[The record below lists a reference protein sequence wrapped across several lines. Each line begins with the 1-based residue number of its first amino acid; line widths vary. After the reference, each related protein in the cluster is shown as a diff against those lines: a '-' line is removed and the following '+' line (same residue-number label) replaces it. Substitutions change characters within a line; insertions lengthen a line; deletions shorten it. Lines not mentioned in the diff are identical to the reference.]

1 MASDPLPTEN
11 RYTENRYIVPALAQ
25 GLGILSLFGSDHR
38 SFTAPEIA
46 KKLALPR
53 TKVFRLLQTLQ
64 SMDYLRCE
72 PDKRRFSLGPA
83 LLSRGFEYLASLD
96 MVEVAQPILQRL
108 RDRTGLSAHMAIR
121 DGREIIYVSRFAARS
136 TIASSVNIGTRF
148 PVHATIMGRM
158 TICEMSDRE
167 LAQLFRDQPLKRFTK
182 QTPTTL
188 KALKALLAG
197 DRARGYAVSQAFFEA
212 GVSAIAAPVRDGA
225 GRIVAAINVTA
236 VNAHI
241 DERAMHGELKDAVLE
256 AAAKISCWL
265 YDSAVA
271 GSAGFAKPLPEAGKP
286 VRG

>member
-1 MASDPLPTEN
+1 MTDASLPS
-11 RYTENRYIVPALAQ
+11 ENRYIVPALAQ
-25 GLGILSLFGSDHR
+25 GLGILSLFGGENR

-46 KKLALPR
+46 RRLQLPR

-64 SMDYLRCE
+64 SMDYVRCGE
-72 PDKRRFSLGPA
+72 DKRHFTLGPA
-83 LLSRGFEYLASLD
+83 LLRGGFEYLASLD

-108 RDRTGLSAHMAIR
+108 RDTTGLSSHMAIR
-121 DGREIIYVSRFAARS
+121 DKREIVYVARFAARS

-158 TICEMSDRE
+158 TLCEMDDKE
-167 LAQLFRDQPLKRFTK
+167 LAALFRDHLLPRFTP

-188 KALKALLAG
+188 KALKGLLAA
-197 DRARGYAVSQAFFEA
+197 DRQRGYAVSQAFFET

-241 DERAMHGELKDAVLE
+241 DEQAMHGALKQSVLE
-256 AAAKISCWL
+256 AAGEVSRWL
-265 YDSAVA
+265 AHRS
-271 GSAGFAKPLPEAGKP
+271 
-286 VRG
+286 

>member
-11 RYTENRYIVPALAQ
+11 RYSENRYIVPALAQ
-25 GLGILSLFGSDHR
+25 GLGILSLFGGDHR

-46 KKLALPR
+46 RKLSLPR

-83 LLSRGFEYLASLD
+83 LLGRGFEYLASLD

-108 RDRTGLSAHMAIR
+108 RDRTALSAHMAIR

-197 DRARGYAVSQAFFEA
+197 DRARGYAVSQAFFET

-225 GRIVAAINVTA
+225 SRIVAAINVTA

-241 DERAMHGELKDAVLE
+241 DEQAMHGELKDAVLE
-256 AAAKISCWL
+256 AAGEVSRWL
-265 YDSAVA
+265 SRT
-271 GSAGFAKPLPEAGKP
+271 GSAATEKSP
-286 VRG
+286 RS

>member
-11 RYTENRYIVPALAQ
+11 RYSENRYIVPALAQ

-167 LAQLFRDQPLKRFTK
+167 LAQLFRDQPLKRFTT

-188 KALKALLAG
+188 KALKAVLAG

-241 DERAMHGELKDAVLE
+241 DEQAMHGELKDAVLE